1 MSLTKLVLPLAI
13 LFFLIAACQSGSKLE
28 LISDNQIK
36 NQLKLLAANFNE
48 TKALTRDT
56 GKEVVSV
63 RSLNSDG
70 SLKVVPSKDWCSGFY
85 AGSLWLASDLTG
97 DASLQQL
104 AREFTLPLE
113 KEKFNGATHDMGFK
127 MMCSFG
133 QGYRITKDSVYRDIL
148 IQSAKTLTTRF
159 NEKIGAIRSWDH
171 NQDKWQFPVI
181 IDNMMNLELL
191 FWASKQTGDQLY
203 YNIAVRHAETTLANH
218 YRADNSSFHVVDYD
232 TITGDVIKKNTHQ
245 GFSDASAWSRGQA
258 WGLYGYSM
266 CYRETGIVSFL
277 YQAEKIADFI
287 LNHPNLPADKIP
299 FWDFDA
305 PATPTRPRDVSAAAI
320 TASAL
325 YELAQFVPQKK
336 EFYIRSADQI
346 LKSLGSDY
354 SSKPGENKGFL
365 LGHSTG
371 SFPHDSEIDV
381 PINYA
386 DYYYLEALI
395 RKTNSAK
402 LNQINK

>member
-1 MSLTKLVLPLAI
+1 MSTTKLGFPFCVL
-13 LFFLIAACQSGSKLE
+13 LFLLTSCQPDSQPEKVSL
-28 LISDNQIK
+28 NQIK
-36 NQLKLLAANFNE
+36 SQLKLLAVNFSEANVSASDSS
-48 TKALTRDT
+48 K
-56 GKEVVSV
+56 KVVSV

-85 AGSLWLASDLTG
+85 AGSLWQASELTG
-97 DASLQQL
+97 DTALQQL
-104 AREFTLPLE
+104 ARTFTLPLE

-133 QGYRITKDSVYRDIL
+133 QGYRITRDSAYRDIL

-191 FWASKQTGDQLY
+191 FWASKQTGDQVY
-203 YNIAVRHAETTLANH
+203 YNIAVKHAATTLANH
-218 YRADNSSFHVVDYD
+218 FRTDNSSFHVVDYD
-232 TITGDVIKKNTHQ
+232 TLTGAVIKKNTHQ

-266 CYRETGIVSFL
+266 CYRETRIVSFL

-305 PATPTRPRDVSAAAI
+305 PATPSRPRDVSAAAI

-336 EFYIRSADQI
+336 DLYIQSANQI
-346 LKSLGSDY
+346 LNNLHSSY
-354 SSKPGENKGFL
+354 SSKRGENKGFL

-371 SFPHDSEIDV
+371 SFPHNSEIDV

-386 DYYYLEALI
+386 DYYYLEALL
-395 RKTNSAK
+395 RQANSEK
-402 LNQINK
+402 LNQ